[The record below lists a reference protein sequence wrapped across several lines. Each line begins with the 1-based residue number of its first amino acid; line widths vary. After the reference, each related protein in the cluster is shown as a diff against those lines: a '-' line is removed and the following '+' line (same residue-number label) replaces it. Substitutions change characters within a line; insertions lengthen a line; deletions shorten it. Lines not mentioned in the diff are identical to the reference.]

1 MYIPATVLTKDRI
14 EKFASR
20 ACAYICTYHHL
31 EQVQSARAAAV
42 AGVDPIAVLP
52 KEVLPYTDI
61 ERVRKAFKCHRCAL
75 DFDSGFVNSEL
86 KEEATTREVNQDDDD
101 EVNSE

>member
-31 EQVQSARAAAV
+31 EQVQSAPAV
-42 AGVDPIAVLP
+42 ASTGVDPIAVLP
-52 KEVLPYTDI
+52 KQELLYTEI
-61 ERVRKAFKCHRCAL
+61 ERLMKAIKCHRCAL
-75 DFDSGFVNSEL
+75 DFDRGFVNLEL
-86 KEEATTREVNQDDDD
+86 KEEANKRDKSGQ
-101 EVNSE
+101 